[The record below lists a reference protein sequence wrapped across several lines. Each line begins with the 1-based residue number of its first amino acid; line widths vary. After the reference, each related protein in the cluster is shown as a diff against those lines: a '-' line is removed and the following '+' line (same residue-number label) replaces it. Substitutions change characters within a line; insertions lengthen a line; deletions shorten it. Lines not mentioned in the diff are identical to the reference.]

1 MQSAI
6 RAENNE
12 KVSVAWKKFDKAGC
26 KTYLG
31 RDVLAEGYV
40 PMQMTIRNDSNEILY
55 LSPENFNIPLAS
67 VHEVSSKVH
76 TSTATRIVAW
86 GVPGLFIWPFL
97 IPAVYD
103 GVKSSEA
110 NDALD
115 TDYQSKA
122 LKEQLIQ
129 PRSTYNAVVFV
140 PKNQANQPIE
150 MFLVNQKTHDKV
162 VISKSSAL

>member
-1 MQSAI
+1 
-6 RAENNE
+6 
-12 KVSVAWKKFDKAGC
+12 
-26 KTYLG
+26 
-31 RDVLAEGYV
+31 
-40 PMQMTIRNDSNEILY
+40 MQMTIRNESNEILY
-55 LSPENFNIPLAS
+55 LSPENFNIALAS
-67 VHEVSSKVH
+67 VNEVANKVH

-110 NDALD
+110 NEALD
-115 TDYQSKA
+115 ADYRQKA

-129 PRSTYNAVVFV
+129 PRSTYNAVVFI
-140 PKNQANQPIE
+140 PKNQVDQPIE

-162 VISKSSAL
+162 VISKSAAL